1 MIRALSARDAKEC
14 ATVISLNITLLIQI
28 AIFLTLMILL
38 NQILFKPMV
47 RVLENRKAWTE
58 GRRKAAAEAEA
69 EAEGI
74 WSEYQ
79 KRLQD
84 ARADADRVKSELV
97 RQGEAERQ
105 KIVDAAAAQAEKTV
119 GEVRAQVRAEVQE
132 ARKVLEVEARTL
144 AAAAA
149 QTILGRSV

>member
-1 MIRALSARDAKEC
+1 M
-14 ATVISLNITLLIQI
+14 ISLNITLLIQI

-47 RVLENRKAWTE
+47 QVLANRRAWTE

-69 EAEGI
+69 EAEAI
-74 WSEYQ
+74 WAEYQ

-84 ARADADRVKSELV
+84 ARADADRVKSDLV
-97 RQGEAERQ
+97 RQGDAERQ

-119 GEVRAQVRAEVQE
+119 NEVRAQVRAEVKE
-132 ARKVLEVEARTL
+132 ARKVLEVEARAL
-144 AAAAA
+144 ASAAA
-149 QTILGRSV
+149 QAVLGRSV

>member
-1 MIRALSARDAKEC
+1 MI
-14 ATVISLNITLLIQI
+14 TLNITLLIQI

-47 RVLENRKAWTE
+47 RVLENRRAWTE

-69 EAEGI
+69 EAEAI
-74 WSEYQ
+74 WNEYQ
-79 KRLQD
+79 RRLQD
-84 ARADADRVKSELV
+84 ARVDADRVKSDLV

-105 KIVDAAAAQAEKTV
+105 KVVDAASAQAEKTV
-119 GEVRAQVRAEVQE
+119 AEVRAQVRGEVQE
-132 ARKVLEVEARTL
+132 ARRVLAGEAAAL

-149 QTILGRSV
+149 QVILGRNV